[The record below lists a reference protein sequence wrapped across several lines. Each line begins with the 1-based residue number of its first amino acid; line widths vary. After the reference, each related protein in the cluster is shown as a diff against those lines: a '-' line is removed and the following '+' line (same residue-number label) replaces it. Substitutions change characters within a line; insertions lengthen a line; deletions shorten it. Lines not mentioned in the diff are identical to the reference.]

1 MGASGVAG
9 YAAVNAQVRSL
20 YSTMIPFEMWRAL
33 CDAADF
39 NSLVLQLKNTV
50 YAPYLSGLNEQELTS
65 RRIVYEIKKHL
76 VSVYTTVLHLVPEQA
91 RPLIQQMYRLYEV
104 DNLKAVLRGV
114 MIGETWQK
122 VRFML
127 FPLGEDASFP
137 FQAMME
143 STSIESAIEYLR
155 ATPYYFPVSHAMER
169 FHAEQSLFPL
179 EVSLDLDYWRELWK
193 NVKRLELRDRNRVM
207 RLIGSVLDEN
217 NLTWALRYRHY
228 HHLSEEEIINYT
240 LPFGFHVKDED
251 IRAIAAGGDAARI
264 IDRAYPVIASDNL
277 LMGKLEK
284 SLPELEL
291 QLQRHT
297 QRECREAFSGY
308 PFHAGIPVAYLLLTE
323 MEIQDLTVLLEA
335 KSMNIPVDRFRRY
348 LLISCDLADAKATI

>member
-1 MGASGVAG
+1 
-9 YAAVNAQVRSL
+9 
-20 YSTMIPFEMWRAL
+20 
-33 CDAADF
+33 
-39 NSLVLQLKNTV
+39 
-50 YAPYLSGLNEQELTS
+50 
-65 RRIVYEIKKHL
+65 
-76 VSVYTTVLHLVPEQA
+76 
-91 RPLIQQMYRLYEV
+91 
-104 DNLKAVLRGV
+104 
-114 MIGETWQK
+114 
-122 VRFML
+122 
-127 FPLGEDASFP
+127 
-137 FQAMME
+137 
-143 STSIESAIEYLR
+143 
-155 ATPYYFPVSHAMER
+155 
-169 FHAEQSLFPL
+169 
-179 EVSLDLDYWRELWK
+179 
-193 NVKRLELRDRNRVM
+193 VM